1 MQGNIDGEENAR
13 LGGKKFK
20 AGRKNLKEKREK
32 REEKGKKSKKNHS
45 NSNENTIFSLKMIIL
60 P

>member
-20 AGRKNLKEKREK
+20 AGRKNLREKKRKKEKEGEK
-32 REEKGKKSKKNHS
+32 VKEKSFKQQ
-45 NSNENTIFSLKMIIL
+45 
-60 P
+60 